1 MRGFEMEFLKTRL
14 KGFFGLALL
23 LVWVVGLSSCI
34 FLEYR
39 YPRELIRP
47 TNTIGF
53 QELWSVEVE
62 KKPNY
67 GAILLEDT
75 SLLAVDLD
83 GDGGKELLVTTS
95 KANRLQVVK
104 DGKTVG
110 ELHLQVP
117 GEAVLGWSE
126 VVEGTPMARIVSVSP
141 SRRWLAS
148 GVDISLVDLRTGEVV
163 KPLAQHSGN
172 RLFLEDMTGDGE
184 EELVVSIWTDE
195 GWVTVALDSSG
206 RELWRVPEQEIFEL
220 KYVGDFDGDG
230 EIELITARWTVFDSK
245 GQVSRIEPQDGNR
258 SPIYYVGDL
267 EGDGE
272 LELAAGARVYDLK
285 GRKRW
290 GYTLLPTTGTA
301 GALDK
306 DAVVGDADGDGK
318 KEIAFFSRDA
328 EFGSMAK
335 ADYWIFLF
343 DAQGNL
349 VWNHMVHCDTLYPA
363 AFADVNGDGKDDLM
377 FFEQL
382 YGHPRILHV
391 YGSEQ

>member
-1 MRGFEMEFLKTRL
+1 MKFLKTRL
-14 KGFFGLALL
+14 KGLFGLALR
-23 LVWVVGLSSCI
+23 LVWIVGLSSCI
-34 FLEYR
+34 LLEYR
-39 YPRELIRP
+39 YPSKLIRP

-53 QELWSVEVE
+53 HELWSVEVE
-62 KKPNY
+62 RKHLSGTY
-67 GAILLEDT
+67 WEDT

-95 KANRLQVVK
+95 EVNRLQVVK

-117 GEAVLGWSE
+117 GEAILGLSE
-126 VVEGTPMARIVSVSP
+126 VVEGTSMAEITST
-141 SRRWLAS
+141 
-148 GVDISLVDLRTGEVV
+148 GMNISLVDLRTGEVL
-163 KPLAQHSGN
+163 KLLAKYGGS
-172 RLFLEDMTGDGE
+172 RLFLADITGDSE
-184 EELVVSIWTDE
+184 EEVIVSIGTRGE
-195 GWVTVALDSSG
+195 YVTAALDPSG
-206 RELWRVPEQEIFEL
+206 RELWRVPEVILEL

-377 FFEQL
+377 FFEQQ

-391 YGSEQ
+391 YGSNQ